1 MGSSKKGM
9 LNVLIAAVLWGSSGV
24 CAQFIMQESQ
34 MSSPFLTMTRL
45 LFAGLILLMLGFVH
59 GDRIF
64 RVLQNRRDALSLLFF
79 SLFGALTVQFTF
91 LMTIEKSNA
100 ATATVLQFL
109 SPTIIVAWFA
119 LARKARPTPLV
130 LGAICTSLAGT
141 FLLVTHGNPTT
152 LSISPAALFWGIA
165 SAFAAAFYTTYP
177 STLIA
182 RYGTLPIVGWSML
195 FGGAMLLPF
204 YGGQGTDFVVNGS
217 LLLAFFLPGGDRY
230 FADLQPLSQRR
241 AEDWRRKGRDPKLR
255 RTAEQRPAV
264 APAAGDH
271 LHAAGLAGHSADP
284 RVGGADR
291 HRLAAAGE
299 SRLSR
304 R

>member
-1 MGSSKKGM
+1 
-9 LNVLIAAVLWGSSGV
+9 
-24 CAQFIMQESQ
+24 
-34 MSSPFLTMTRL
+34 
-45 LFAGLILLMLGFVH
+45 
-59 GDRIF
+59 
-64 RVLQNRRDALSLLFF
+64 
-79 SLFGALTVQFTF
+79 
-91 LMTIEKSNA
+91 
-100 ATATVLQFL
+100 
-109 SPTIIVAWFA
+109 
-119 LARKARPTPLV
+119 
-130 LGAICTSLAGT
+130 
-141 FLLVTHGNPTT
+141 
-152 LSISPAALFWGIA
+152 
-165 SAFAAAFYTTYP
+165 
-177 STLIA
+177 
-182 RYGTLPIVGWSML
+182 ML

-217 LLLAFFLPGGDRY
+217 LLLAFFYLVVIGTSLTFSLYLNGAQKIGG
-230 FADLQPLSQRR
+230 AKAGIL
-241 AEDWRRKGRDPKLR
+241 KLR